1 MNKITKP
8 ISSPGR
14 SDKFPPPLMRFLRS
28 NVGSKSR
35 RRSRASPMFVRK
47 KNTVIETTQEP
58 SSPKVTCIGQVRVRR
73 SKKTKKTTAGTTLR
87 RHRNRHCRYL
97 KKLKPRSFCNIWSKL
112 SKWVSVFRCGNCKT
126 TGDVHVS
133 QAVNEIPM
141 SVSQNVTGDIEKE
154 EQEHEQEHEQ
164 EQEENEDVISRS
176 LPENAFLLTRCR
188 SAPYRSS
195 SLASIFRE
203 STMAETRKD
212 QEVAEDIT
220 NQTIKDQDDTC
231 NESNGDD
238 QELKPIKSSPLILS
252 RCKSEPARRW
262 DQLLV

>member
-73 SKKTKKTTAGTTLR
+73 SKKTTAGTTLHQ
-87 RHRNRHCRYL
+87 HRNRHCRYL
-97 KKLKPRSFCNIWSKL
+97 KKLKPKSFCNIWSKI

-133 QAVNEIPM
+133 PAVNEIPM
-141 SVSQNVTGDIEKE
+141 SVSQNVIGDNEEEQEQKHEE
-154 EQEHEQEHEQ
+154 EQEH
-164 EQEENEDVISRS
+164 EDVISRS

-195 SLASIFRE
+195 SLASIFQE
-203 STMAETRKD
+203 STMGETRKD

-238 QELKPIKSSPLILS
+238 QELKPIKSTPLILS